1 MAQIESKDLLVAIKS
16 YSRANPLPLDASSV
30 YDSLAAAQTYA
41 AAANAYAGQ
50 LVTAKL
56 EDGKYHTYVLDG
68 DSAPYT
74 LTEVGSNLDESLVKN
89 YVQVVTELPQEGQ
102 EQGVIYINTT
112 DGTGNIWNGSE
123 WKEIFEDVAT
133 TDEKINAI
141 EQSLDEYARLDGA
154 TFTGTVTL
162 AANPTQDMEAATK
175 AYVDTLLGNMAM
187 KQPGTVSADAGLP
200 ENGYEAGE
208 SWRVTESGEYAGQ
221 QCEPG
226 DLIICIND
234 YAEGTASDSD
244 FMVVQANIDGAVTG
258 PDVAVDA
265 NVVIFDG
272 TTGKKIKD
280 SNVTIASVSDAIAKA
295 HEHANKTVLDTYTKT
310 EDELLAAAATDVDNK
325 LEEIQTALD
334 GKVDDADLS
343 NYYTKTDIDSKV
355 DTINSAINNKL
366 NITDFNNK
374 VGDIGD
380 VTIKQYIDAAA
391 SGIEGK
397 DWSEE
402 IATAKQE
409 AQTYAE
415 TLISITEF

>member
-1 MAQIESKDLLVAIKS
+1 MAYESKDLVVAVKA
-16 YSRANPLPLDASSV
+16 YSRSSNLPLDASSV
-30 YDSLAAAQTYA
+30 YGSLAEAQTYLSSPT
-41 AAANAYAGQ
+41 AYAGQ

-68 DSAPYT
+68 DKAPYS

-112 DGTGNIWNGSE
+112 DGTGYIWNGSD
-123 WKEIFEDVAT
+123 WKEIFEDVAA
-133 TDEKINAI
+133 TDAKIDAI
-141 EQSLDEYARLDGA
+141 EQSFDEYARLDGA

-187 KQPGTVSADAGLP
+187 KQPGTVSAGAGLP
-200 ENGYEAGE
+200 EDGYEAGD
-208 SWRVTESGEYAGQ
+208 SWRVTEGGTYAGQ
-221 QCEPG
+221 ECEPG
-226 DLIICIND
+226 DLIICIKD
-234 YAEGTASDSD
+234 YDEGSASDSD

-272 TTGKKIKD
+272 TTGKVIKD

-295 HEHANKTVLDTYTKT
+295 HEHANKDKLDTYTKSQ
-310 EDELLAAAATDVDNK
+310 EELLAAAASDVDGK

-343 NYYTKTDIDSKV
+343 NYYTKSDIDEKV
-355 DTINSAINNKL
+355 GTINSAINNKL
-366 NITDFNNK
+366 NITDFNEK
-374 VGDIGD
+374 VGEIGD
-380 VTIKQYIDAAA
+380 QTIKEYIDEAA
-391 SGIEGK
+391 SGVQGK
-397 DWSEE
+397 DWSQE

-409 AQTYAE
+409 AMTY
-415 TLISITEF
+415 TDQSLTITEF

>member
-1 MAQIESKDLLVAIKS
+1 MAIEAKNLLVAVKAF
-16 YSRANPLPLDASSV
+16 SRGNALPLDASSV
-30 YDSLAAAQTYA
+30 YNSLAEAQTYA

-89 YVQVVTELPQEGQ
+89 YVQVVTELPGEGQ

-133 TDEKINAI
+133 TDAKIDAI

-162 AANPTQDMEAATK
+162 AANPAQDMEAATK

-187 KQPGTVSADAGLP
+187 KQPGTVSAGAGLP
-200 ENGYEAGE
+200 EDGYEAGD
-208 SWRVTESGEYAGQ
+208 SWRVTEGGTYAGQ
-221 QCEPG
+221 ECEPG
-226 DLIICIND
+226 DLIICIKD
-234 YAEGTASDSD
+234 YDEGSASDSD

-272 TTGKKIKD
+272 TTGKVIKD

-295 HEHANKTVLDTYTKT
+295 HEHANKDKLDTYTKT
-310 EDELLAAAATDVDNK
+310 QEELLAAAASDVDGK

-343 NYYTKTDIDSKV
+343 NYYTKSDIDEKV
-355 DTINSAINNKL
+355 GTINSAINNKL
-366 NITDFNNK
+366 NISDFNDK
-374 VGDIGD
+374 VGEIGEQ
-380 VTIKQYIDAAA
+380 TIKEYIDEAA
-391 SGIEGK
+391 SGVQGK
-397 DWSEE
+397 DWSQE

-409 AQTYAE
+409 AMTY
-415 TLISITEF
+415 TDQSLTITEF

>member
-1 MAQIESKDLLVAIKS
+1 MAIEAKNLLVAVKAF
-16 YSRANPLPLDASSV
+16 SRGNALPLDASSV
-30 YDSLAAAQTYA
+30 YNSLAEAQTYA

-68 DSAPYT
+68 DNAPYT

-112 DGTGNIWNGSE
+112 DGTGNIWTGSD
-123 WKEIFEDVAT
+123 WRQIFEDVSK
-133 TDEKINAI
+133 TDEKIDAI
-141 EQSLDEYARLDGA
+141 EQSLEGYARLDGA

-162 AANPTQDMEAATK
+162 AANPSQDMEAATK

-187 KQPGTVSADAGLP
+187 KQPGTVSGTSGLP
-200 ENGYEAGE
+200 EGDYQAGD
-208 SWRVTESGEYAGQ
+208 SWRVTEEGEYAGQ

-226 DLIICIND
+226 DLIICIKD

-272 TTGKKIKD
+272 TTGKVIKD
-280 SNVTIASVSDAIAKA
+280 SNVTIVAVSDAIAKA
-295 HEHANKTVLDTYTKT
+295 HEHANKDKLDTYTKT
-310 EDELLAAAATDVDNK
+310 QEELLAAAASDVDGK

-343 NYYTKTDIDSKV
+343 NYYTKTDIDGKV
-355 DTINSAINNKL
+355 DTINTAINNKL
-366 NITDFNNK
+366 NVTDFNEK

-380 VTIKQYIDAAA
+380 QTIKQYIDEAA
-391 SGIEGK
+391 SGVQGK

-415 TLISITEF
+415 SLVQITEF

>member
-1 MAQIESKDLLVAIKS
+1 MAIESKNLLVAVKA

-30 YDSLAAAQTYA
+30 YDSLSAAQTYA

-68 DSAPYT
+68 DSVPYT

-89 YVQVVTELPQEGQ
+89 YVQVVTELPGEGQ

-112 DGTGNIWNGSE
+112 DGTGNIWTGSD

-133 TDEKINAI
+133 TDAKIDAI

-162 AANPTQDMEAATK
+162 AANPSQDMEAATK

-187 KQPGTVSADAGLP
+187 KQPGTVSAGAGLP
-200 ENGYEAGE
+200 EDGYEAGD
-208 SWRVTESGEYAGQ
+208 SWRVTEGGTYAGQ
-221 QCEPG
+221 ECEPG
-226 DLIICIND
+226 DLIICIKD

-272 TTGKKIKD
+272 TTGKVIKD

-295 HEHANKTVLDTYTKT
+295 HEHANKDKLDTYTKT
-310 EDELLAAAATDVDNK
+310 QEELLAEAASDVDGK

-343 NYYTKTDIDSKV
+343 NYYTKTDIDEKV
-355 DTINSAINNKL
+355 GTINSAINNKL
-366 NITDFNNK
+366 NITDFNEK
-374 VGDIGD
+374 VGEIGD
-380 VTIKQYIDAAA
+380 QTIKEYIDEAVQ
-391 SGIEGK
+391 GK
-397 DWSEE
+397 DWSQE

-409 AQTYAE
+409 AMTY
-415 TLISITEF
+415 TDQSLTITEF

>member
-1 MAQIESKDLLVAIKS
+1 MAYESKDLVVAVKA
-16 YSRANPLPLDASSV
+16 YSRSSNLPLDASSV
-30 YDSLAAAQTYA
+30 YGSLAEAQTYLSSPT
-41 AAANAYAGQ
+41 AYAGQ

-68 DSAPYT
+68 DKAPYS

-112 DGTGNIWNGSE
+112 DGTGYIWNGSD
-123 WKEIFEDVAT
+123 WKEIFEDVAA
-133 TDEKINAI
+133 TDAKIDAI
-141 EQSLDEYARLDGA
+141 EQSFDEYARLDGA

-187 KQPGTVSADAGLP
+187 KQPGTVSAGAGLP
-200 ENGYEAGE
+200 EDGYEAGD
-208 SWRVTESGEYAGQ
+208 SWRVTEGGTYAGQ
-221 QCEPG
+221 ECEPG
-226 DLIICIND
+226 DLIICIKD
-234 YAEGTASDSD
+234 YDEGSASDSD

-272 TTGKKIKD
+272 TTGKVIKD

-295 HEHANKTVLDTYTKT
+295 HEHANKDKLDTYTKSQ
-310 EDELLAAAATDVDNK
+310 EELLAAAASDVDGK

-343 NYYTKTDIDSKV
+343 NYYTKSDIDEKV
-355 DTINSAINNKL
+355 GTINSAINNKL
-366 NITDFNNK
+366 NITDFNEK
-374 VGDIGD
+374 VGEIGD
-380 VTIKQYIDAAA
+380 QTIKEYIDETA
-391 SGIEGK
+391 SGVQGK
-397 DWSEE
+397 DWSQE

-409 AQTYAE
+409 AMTY
-415 TLISITEF
+415 TDQSLTITEF

>member
-1 MAQIESKDLLVAIKS
+1 MATIESKNLLVAIKAYARS
-16 YSRANPLPLDASSV
+16 NPLPLDASSV
-30 YDSLAAAQTYA
+30 YDSLGAAQTYA

-74 LTEVGSNLDESLVKN
+74 LAEVGSDFDESLVKN
-89 YVQVVTELPQEGQ
+89 YVQVVAELPGEGQ
-102 EQGVIYINTT
+102 EQDVIYIDTT
-112 DGTGNIWNGSE
+112 NGTGNIWTGSG
-123 WKEIFEDVAT
+123 WRQIFEDVAT
-133 TDEKINAI
+133 TDAKIDAI

-187 KQPGTVSADAGLP
+187 KQPGTVSAGAGLP
-200 ENGYEAGE
+200 EDGYEAGD
-208 SWRVTESGEYAGQ
+208 SWRVTEGGTYAGQ
-221 QCEPG
+221 DCEPG
-226 DLIICIND
+226 DLIICIKD
-234 YAEGTASDSD
+234 YDEGSASDSD

-272 TTGKKIKD
+272 TTGKVIKD

-295 HEHANKTVLDTYTKT
+295 HEHANKDKLDTYTKT
-310 EDELLAAAATDVDNK
+310 QEELLAEAASDVDGK

-343 NYYTKTDIDSKV
+343 NYYTKTDIDNKV

-366 NITDFNNK
+366 NITDFNAK
-374 VGDIGD
+374 VGEIGEQ
-380 VTIKQYIDAAA
+380 TIKEYIDETA
-391 SGIEGK
+391 SGVQGK
-397 DWSEE
+397 DWSQE

-409 AQTYAE
+409 AMTY
-415 TLISITEF
+415 TDQSLTITEF

>member
-1 MAQIESKDLLVAIKS
+1 MAYASKDLVVAVKA
-16 YSRANPLPLDASSV
+16 YSRSSSLPLDASSV
-30 YDSLAAAQTYA
+30 YTSLEEAQTYV
-41 AAANAYAGQ
+41 NSPTAYAGQ
-50 LVTAKL
+50 LITAKL

-89 YVQVVTELPQEGQ
+89 YVQVVTELPGEGQ

-112 DGTGNIWNGSE
+112 DGTGNIWTGSD

-133 TDEKINAI
+133 TDAKIDAI

-162 AANPTQDMEAATK
+162 AANPAQDMEAATK

-187 KQPGTVSADAGLP
+187 KQPGTVSAGAGLP
-200 ENGYEAGE
+200 EDGYEAGD
-208 SWRVTESGEYAGQ
+208 SWRVTEGGTYAGQ
-221 QCEPG
+221 ECEPG
-226 DLIICIND
+226 DLIICIKD
-234 YAEGTASDSD
+234 YDEGSASDSD

-272 TTGKKIKD
+272 TTGKVIKD
-280 SNVTIASVSDAIAKA
+280 SNVTIASVSDAISKA
-295 HEHANKTVLDTYTKT
+295 HEHANKDKLDTYTKT
-310 EDELLAAAATDVDNK
+310 QEELLAAAASDVDGK

-343 NYYTKTDIDSKV
+343 NYYTKTDIDGKV

-366 NITDFNNK
+366 NITDFNAK
-374 VGDIGD
+374 VGEIGEQ
-380 VTIKQYIDAAA
+380 TIKEYIDEAA
-391 SGIEGK
+391 SGVQGK
-397 DWSEE
+397 DWSQE

-415 TLISITEF
+415 TLVQITEF

>member
-1 MAQIESKDLLVAIKS
+1 MAIEAKNLLVAVKAF
-16 YSRANPLPLDASSV
+16 SRGNALPLDASSV
-30 YDSLAAAQTYA
+30 YNSLAEAQTYA

-68 DSAPYT
+68 DNTPYT

-112 DGTGNIWNGSE
+112 DGTGNIWTGSE

-133 TDEKINAI
+133 TDAKIDAI

-162 AANPTQDMEAATK
+162 AANPIQDMEAATK

-187 KQPGTVSADAGLP
+187 KQPGTVSAGAGLP
-200 ENGYEAGE
+200 EDGYEAGD
-208 SWRVTESGEYAGQ
+208 SWRVTEGGTYAGQ
-221 QCEPG
+221 ECEPG
-226 DLIICIND
+226 DLIICIKD

-272 TTGKKIKD
+272 TTGKVIKD
-280 SNVTIASVSDAIAKA
+280 SNVTIAAVSDAIAKA
-295 HEHANKTVLDTYTKT
+295 HEHANKDKLDTYTMT
-310 EDELLAAAATDVDNK
+310 QTELLAAADSATDTK

-343 NYYTKTDIDSKV
+343 NYYTKTDIDGKV
-355 DTINSAINNKL
+355 DTINAAINNKL
-366 NITDFNNK
+366 NVTDFNEK

-380 VTIKQYIDAAA
+380 QTIKQYIDEAA
-391 SGIEGK
+391 SGVQGK

-409 AQTYAE
+409 AMTY
-415 TLISITEF
+415 TDQSLTITEF

>member
-1 MAQIESKDLLVAIKS
+1 MAYPSKDLVVAVKA
-16 YSRANPLPLDASSV
+16 YSRSSSLPLDASSV
-30 YDSLAAAQTYA
+30 YTSLEEAQTYV
-41 AAANAYAGQ
+41 NSPTAYAGQ
-50 LVTAKL
+50 LITAKL

-68 DSAPYT
+68 DNAPYT

-112 DGTGNIWNGSE
+112 DGTGNIWTGSE

-133 TDEKINAI
+133 TDAKIDAI

-187 KQPGTVSADAGLP
+187 KQPGTVSASAGLP
-200 ENGYEAGE
+200 EDGYEAGD
-208 SWRVTESGEYAGQ
+208 SWRVTEGGTYAGQ
-221 QCEPG
+221 ECEPG
-226 DLIICIND
+226 DLIICIKD

-272 TTGKKIKD
+272 TTGKVIKD
-280 SNVTIASVSDAIAKA
+280 SNVTIAAVSDAIAKA
-295 HEHANKTVLDTYTKT
+295 HEHANKEKLDTYTKT
-310 EDELLAAAATDVDNK
+310 QEELLAAAASDVDGK

-343 NYYTKTDIDSKV
+343 NYYTKTDIDGKV

-366 NITDFNNK
+366 SITDFNEK
-374 VGDIGD
+374 VGEIGD
-380 VTIKQYIDAAA
+380 QTIKEYIDEAA
-391 SGIEGK
+391 SGVQGK
-397 DWSEE
+397 DWSQE

-415 TLISITEF
+415 GLVTIQEF

>member
-1 MAQIESKDLLVAIKS
+1 MAIEAKNLLVVVKAF
-16 YSRANPLPLDASSV
+16 SRGNALPLDASSV
-30 YDSLAAAQTYA
+30 YDSLAEAQTYT

-68 DSAPYT
+68 DSAPYS

-89 YVQVVTELPQEGQ
+89 YVQVVTELPEEGQ

-123 WKEIFEDVAT
+123 WKKIFEDVAT
-133 TDEKINAI
+133 TDAKIDAI

-175 AYVDTLLGNMAM
+175 AYVDTLLGNMAI
-187 KQPGTVSADAGLP
+187 KQPGTVSASAGLP
-200 ENGYEAGE
+200 EDGYEAGD
-208 SWRVTESGEYAGQ
+208 SWRVTEGGTYAGQ
-221 QCEPG
+221 ECEPG
-226 DLIICIND
+226 DLIICIKD

-272 TTGKKIKD
+272 TTGKVIKD

-295 HEHANKTVLDTYTKT
+295 HEHANKEKLDTYTKT
-310 EDELLAAAATDVDNK
+310 QEELLAAAASDVDGK

-343 NYYTKTDIDSKV
+343 NYYTKTDIDEKV
-355 DTINSAINNKL
+355 GTINSAINNKL
-366 NITDFNNK
+366 NITDFNEK
-374 VGDIGD
+374 VGEIGD
-380 VTIKQYIDAAA
+380 QTIKEYIDEAA
-391 SGIEGK
+391 SGVQGK
-397 DWSEE
+397 DWSQE

-415 TLISITEF
+415 ALVTIQEF

>member
-1 MAQIESKDLLVAIKS
+1 MAIEAKNLLVAVKAF
-16 YSRANPLPLDASSV
+16 SRGNALPLDASSV
-30 YDSLAAAQTYA
+30 YNSLAEAQTYA

-112 DGTGNIWNGSE
+112 DGTGNIWTGSE

-133 TDEKINAI
+133 TDAKIDAI

-187 KQPGTVSADAGLP
+187 KQPGTVSAGAGLP
-200 ENGYEAGE
+200 EDGYEAGD
-208 SWRVTESGEYAGQ
+208 SWRVTEGGTYAGQ
-221 QCEPG
+221 ECEPG
-226 DLIICIND
+226 DLIICIKD
-234 YAEGTASDSD
+234 YDEGSASDSD

-272 TTGKKIKD
+272 TTGKIIKD

-295 HEHANKTVLDTYTKT
+295 HEHANKDKLDTYTKT
-310 EDELLAAAATDVDNK
+310 QEELLAAAASDVDGK

-343 NYYTKTDIDSKV
+343 NYYTKTDIDGKV

-366 NITDFNNK
+366 NITDFNAK
-374 VGDIGD
+374 VGEIGEQ
-380 VTIKQYIDAAA
+380 TIKEYIDEVA
-391 SGIEGK
+391 SGVQGK
-397 DWSEE
+397 DWSQE

-409 AQTYAE
+409 AMTY
-415 TLISITEF
+415 TDQSLTITEF

>member
-1 MAQIESKDLLVAIKS
+1 MATIESKNLLVAIKS
-16 YSRANPLPLDASSV
+16 YARSNPLPLDSSTV
-30 YDSLAAAQTYA
+30 YDSLTEAQTYA

-50 LVTAKL
+50 LITAKL

-68 DSAPYT
+68 DSAPFS
-74 LTEVGSNLDESLVKN
+74 LTEVGNDIDPSDVKN
-89 YVQVVTELPQEGQ
+89 YVQVVTELPGEGQ

-112 DGTGNIWNGSE
+112 DGTGNIWTGSD
-123 WKEIFEDVAT
+123 WRQIFEDVAS
-133 TDEKINAI
+133 TDAKIDAI

-162 AANPTQDMEAATK
+162 AANPSQDMEAATK

-187 KQPGTVSADAGLP
+187 KQPGTVSADGGLP
-200 ENGYEAGE
+200 EADYEAGE

-226 DLIICIND
+226 DLIICVNG
-234 YAEGTASDSD
+234 YEEGTASDAD

-295 HEHANKTVLDTYTKT
+295 HEHTNKTILDSYTKT
-310 EDELLAAAATDVDNK
+310 EEELLAAAATDVDDK

-355 DTINSAINNKL
+355 GTINSAINGKL
-366 NITDFNNK
+366 SVTDFNSK
-374 VGDIGD
+374 LGDIGD
-380 VTIKQYIDAAA
+380 VTIKQYVDTAA

-397 DWSEE
+397 DWTEE

-415 TLISITEF
+415 GLVTITEF

>member
-1 MAQIESKDLLVAIKS
+1 MAIEAKNLLVAVKAF
-16 YSRANPLPLDASSV
+16 SRGNALPLDASSV
-30 YDSLAAAQTYA
+30 YNSLAEAQTYA

-133 TDEKINAI
+133 TDAKIDAI

-187 KQPGTVSADAGLP
+187 KQPGTVSAGAGLP
-200 ENGYEAGE
+200 EDGYEAGD
-208 SWRVTESGEYAGQ
+208 SWRVTEGGTYAGQ
-221 QCEPG
+221 ECEPG
-226 DLIICIND
+226 DLIICIKD

-272 TTGKKIKD
+272 TTGKVIKD

-295 HEHANKTVLDTYTKT
+295 HEHANKDKLDTYTMSQ
-310 EDELLAAAATDVDNK
+310 EELLAAADSATDTK

-343 NYYTKTDIDSKV
+343 NYYTKTDIDGKV

-366 NITDFNNK
+366 NITDFNSK
-374 VGDIGD
+374 VGEIGEQ
-380 VTIKQYIDAAA
+380 TIKEYIDEAA
-391 SGIEGK
+391 SGVQGK
-397 DWSEE
+397 DWSQE

-409 AQTYAE
+409 AMTY
-415 TLISITEF
+415 TDQSLTITEF

>member
-1 MAQIESKDLLVAIKS
+1 MAIESKNLLVAVKA

-30 YDSLAAAQTYA
+30 YDSLGAAQTYA
-41 AAANAYAGQ
+41 SAANAYAGQ

-68 DSAPYT
+68 DNAPYS
-74 LTEVGSNLDESLVKN
+74 LTEVGSNLDESLAKN
-89 YVQVVTELPQEGQ
+89 YVQVVTELPREGQ

-112 DGTGNIWNGSE
+112 DGTGNIWTGSE

-133 TDEKINAI
+133 TDAKIDAI

-162 AANPTQDMEAATK
+162 ATNPAQDMEAATK
-175 AYVDTLLGNMAM
+175 AYVDTLLGNMAV
-187 KQPGTVSADAGLP
+187 KQPGTVSAGAGLP
-200 ENGYEAGE
+200 KNGYEAGD
-208 SWRVTESGEYAGQ
+208 SWRVTEGGTYAGQ
-221 QCEPG
+221 ECEPG
-226 DLIICIND
+226 DLIICIKD

-272 TTGKKIKD
+272 TTGKVIKD

-295 HEHANKTVLDTYTKT
+295 HEHANKEKLDTYTKT
-310 EDELLAAAATDVDNK
+310 QEELLAAAASDVDGK

-343 NYYTKTDIDSKV
+343 NYYTKSDIDEKV
-355 DTINSAINNKL
+355 GTINSAINNKL
-366 NITDFNNK
+366 NITDFNAK
-374 VGDIGD
+374 VGEIGEQ
-380 VTIKQYIDAAA
+380 TIKEYVDKAA
-391 SGIEGK
+391 SGVQGK
-397 DWSEE
+397 DWSQE

-415 TLISITEF
+415 TLVQITEF

>member
-1 MAQIESKDLLVAIKS
+1 MAIEAKNLLVAVKAF
-16 YSRANPLPLDASSV
+16 SRGNALPLDASSV
-30 YDSLAAAQTYA
+30 YNSLAEAQTYA

-89 YVQVVTELPQEGQ
+89 YVQVVTELPGEGQ

-112 DGTGNIWNGSE
+112 DGKGNIWTGSE
-123 WKEIFEDVAT
+123 WKEIFEDVTT
-133 TDEKINAI
+133 TDAKIDAI

-162 AANPTQDMEAATK
+162 AANPAQDMEAATK

-187 KQPGTVSADAGLP
+187 KQPGTVSAGAGLP
-200 ENGYEAGE
+200 EDGYEAGD
-208 SWRVTESGEYAGQ
+208 SWRVTEGGTYAGQ
-221 QCEPG
+221 ECEPG
-226 DLIICIND
+226 DLIICIKD
-234 YAEGTASDSD
+234 YDEGSASDSD

-272 TTGKKIKD
+272 TTGKVIKD

-295 HEHANKTVLDTYTKT
+295 HEHANKDKLDTYTKT
-310 EDELLAAAATDVDNK
+310 QEELLAAAASDVDGK

-343 NYYTKTDIDSKV
+343 NYYTKTDIDGKV

-366 NITDFNNK
+366 NITDFNAK
-374 VGDIGD
+374 VGEIGEQ
-380 VTIKQYIDAAA
+380 TIKEYIDEVA
-391 SGIEGK
+391 SGVQGK
-397 DWSEE
+397 DWSQE

-409 AQTYAE
+409 AMTY
-415 TLISITEF
+415 TDQSLTITEF

>member
-1 MAQIESKDLLVAIKS
+1 MAYESKDLVVAVKA
-16 YSRANPLPLDASSV
+16 YSRSSNLPLDASSV
-30 YDSLAAAQTYA
+30 YSSLAEAQTYLSSPT
-41 AAANAYAGQ
+41 AYAGQ
-50 LVTAKL
+50 VITAKG

-68 DSAPYT
+68 ESAPYI
-74 LTEVGSNLDESLVKN
+74 LTEVGSDIDPGMVKN
-89 YVQVVTELPQEGQ
+89 YVQVVTALPTENQ
-102 EQGVIYINTT
+102 EQGVIYVDTT
-112 DGTGNIWNGSE
+112 NGTGNIWTGSD
-123 WKEIFEDVAT
+123 WRQIFEDVSK
-133 TDEKINAI
+133 TDEKIDAI
-141 EQSLDEYARLDGA
+141 EQSLDGYARLDGA

-162 AANPTQDMEAATK
+162 AANPSQDMEAATK

-187 KQPGTVSADAGLP
+187 KQPGTVSGTSGLP
-200 ENGYEAGE
+200 ESDYQAGD
-208 SWRVTESGEYAGQ
+208 SWRVTEEGEYAGQ

-226 DLIICIND
+226 DLIICIKD
-234 YAEGTASDSD
+234 YAEGSASDSD

-272 TTGKKIKD
+272 TTGKVIKD

-295 HEHANKTVLDTYTKT
+295 HEHANKDKLDTYTMT
-310 EDELLAAAATDVDNK
+310 QTELLAAADSATDTK

-343 NYYTKTDIDSKV
+343 NYYTKTDIDGKV
-355 DTINSAINNKL
+355 DTINTAINNKL
-366 NITDFNNK
+366 NVTDFNEK

-380 VTIKQYIDAAA
+380 QTIKQYIDEAA
-391 SGIEGK
+391 SGVQGK

-415 TLISITEF
+415 SLVQITEF

>member
-1 MAQIESKDLLVAIKS
+1 MAIEAKNLLVAVKAF
-16 YSRANPLPLDASSV
+16 SRGNALPLDASSV
-30 YDSLAAAQTYA
+30 YNSLAEAQTYA

-68 DSAPYT
+68 DNAPYT

-133 TDEKINAI
+133 TDAKIDAI

-187 KQPGTVSADAGLP
+187 KQPGTVSAGTGLP
-200 ENGYEAGE
+200 EDGYEAGD
-208 SWRVTESGEYAGQ
+208 SWRVTEGGTYAGQ
-221 QCEPG
+221 ECEPG
-226 DLIICIND
+226 DLIICIKD
-234 YAEGTASDSD
+234 YDEGSASDSD

-258 PDVAVDA
+258 PDVAVNA

-272 TTGKKIKD
+272 TTGKVIKD

-295 HEHANKTVLDTYTKT
+295 HEHANKEKLDTYTKT
-310 EDELLAAAATDVDNK
+310 QEELLAAAAADVDGK

-343 NYYTKTDIDSKV
+343 NYYTKTDIDGKV

-366 NITDFNNK
+366 NITDFNSK
-374 VGDIGD
+374 VGEIGEQ
-380 VTIKQYIDAAA
+380 TIKEYIDEVA
-391 SGIEGK
+391 SGVQGK
-397 DWSEE
+397 DWSQE

-415 TLISITEF
+415 TLVQITEF